1 MLTEVDPY
9 ATGVLDKEVHD
20 RLVADLGTYT
30 RDAGIQPQWVWTKLS
45 KTCGPTEMDY
55 VRKFRFHQ
63 DAGAVH
69 GLCYVRESGSD
80 ADVEEHMSAIAGA
93 FLRNFIRARVMTVH
107 RVLEHLDNNDPIEA
121 TVLLVPNF
129 FLSKKEGGDLS
140 KWHVTT
146 LYDML
151 SERALA
157 GKQTVI
163 YASSIP
169 ELKAEYGTAF
179 GRMVDARYLKVEV

>member
-107 RVLEHLDNNDPIEA
+107 RVLSTSITTIRSRRPSCWSRTSFCPRRRAA
-121 TVLLVPNF
+121 T
-129 FLSKKEGGDLS
+129 
-140 KWHVTT
+140 
-146 LYDML
+146 
-151 SERALA
+151 
-157 GKQTVI
+157 
-163 YASSIP
+163 
-169 ELKAEYGTAF
+169 
-179 GRMVDARYLKVEV
+179 